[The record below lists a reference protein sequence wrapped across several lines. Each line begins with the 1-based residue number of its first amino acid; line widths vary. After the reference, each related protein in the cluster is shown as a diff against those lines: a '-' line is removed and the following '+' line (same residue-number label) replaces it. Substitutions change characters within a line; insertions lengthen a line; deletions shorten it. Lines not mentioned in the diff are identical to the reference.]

1 MVTTEDAQQPSSR
14 RSTSVDS
21 SASPTKKTPEGLKAS
36 LSKDR
41 ESTLRWVDEAPLRLV
56 AAVLVDSNRRTAR
69 VADIRSALTPG
80 IIKSED
86 WNKWWRVVL
95 AGLRESRHFSYAPR
109 EPIRLRTP
117 NPAEV
122 DSYTLAQLRPASRQ
136 AQSRPSI
143 SMERSV
149 LSPSISG
156 LGGWIL
162 WALADDEE
170 PMPRSVPS
178 DDFVLFLQRMP
189 ESVAPTALSR
199 LSSGIEQRLVDAKQK
214 LADTSVNAWESAFVA
229 ALNRRAELSYSPEV
243 SIQGIVALIV
253 RVLEAQ
259 HSAAF
264 QDVAE
269 WIAAYAARS
278 TSDAEA
284 ISNALLSVSA
294 VAPIGTENLLRRLSG
309 QLDPSTKVTLW
320 RQLISNGLRRTDMP
334 PIGPWM
340 RILDLED
347 RVDVFVALLTTIYD
361 ESSITQIGGLLEAE
375 WKQVDSQQ
383 HYKLFDAV
391 AVAWAL
397 HWQSV
402 PVSKKAMLE
411 AAGDGEREAEASLLS
426 EWWSIVSSLSEK
438 ERNRSEQREAELEQ
452 QLKDT
457 KSELDRAGRQIRFLQ
472 GENRS
477 KRRSAEIEI
486 TRDAITVL
494 GLALQDLATA
504 PKVQALEDVES
515 SVILALSTLGSKPF
529 GSVGALAKFDSA
541 LHEATPT
548 PVTGTSVRIV
558 APGLTYSRRSDTP
571 AIFMKSLA
579 QEEA

>member
-1 MVTTEDAQQPSSR
+1 MVTTEDAQQPSNR

-56 AAVLVDSNRRTAR
+56 AAVLADSNRRTAR

-122 DSYTLAQLRPASRQ
+122 DSYTLAQLKPASRQ

-149 LSPSISG
+149 PSPSISG

-162 WALADDEE
+162 WALADEEE

-214 LADTSVNAWESAFVA
+214 LSDTSVKAWESAFVA
-229 ALNRRAELSYSPEV
+229 ALNRRAELSYSTEV

-253 RVLEAQ
+253 RVLEAH

-284 ISNALLSVSA
+284 ISNALLRASA

-309 QLDPSTKVTLW
+309 QLDSSTKVALW

-334 PIGPWM
+334 PIEQWM
-340 RILDLED
+340 RILNMED
-347 RVDVFVALLTTIYD
+347 KVDVFVALLTTIYD
-361 ESSITQIGGLLEAE
+361 ESSIARIGDLLEAE
-375 WKQVDSQQ
+375 WKQFDSKQ

-411 AAGDGEREAEASLLS
+411 AACDGEREDEASLLS

-452 QLKDT
+452 QLQDT
-457 KSELDRAGRQIRFLQ
+457 KSELDRAGRQIKFLQ

-494 GLALQDLATA
+494 GFALQDLATA
-504 PKVQALEDVES
+504 LKSQILDDTEAR
-515 SVILALSTLGSKPF
+515 VILALSTLGAKPF
-529 GSVGALAKFDSA
+529 GSVGALVKFDPA

-548 PVTGTSVRIV
+548 PVTGTPVRIV

-571 AIFMKSLA
+571 TIFMKSLA

>member
-1 MVTTEDAQQPSSR
+1 MVTTEDTQQPSSR

-21 SASPTKKTPEGLKAS
+21 SASPTPPPEGLKAS
-36 LSKDR
+36 LAKDR

-56 AAVLVDSNRRTAR
+56 AAALVDSNRTTAK
-69 VADIRSALTPG
+69 VADIRSALTPS

-86 WNKWWRVVL
+86 WNKWWNVVR
-95 AGLRESRHFSYAPR
+95 AGLRESRYFSYAPR
-109 EPIRLRTP
+109 EPIRLRTR

-122 DSYTLAQLRPASRQ
+122 DSYTLDQLRAASRQ

-143 SMERSV
+143 SVEMSV
-149 LSPSISG
+149 PSPGISG

-162 WALADDEE
+162 WALADEEE

-189 ESVAPTALSR
+189 ESVAPTALSS
-199 LSSGIEQRLVDAKQK
+199 LMSGIEQRLVDANQK
-214 LADTSVNAWESAFVA
+214 LADTSVKAWESAFVA
-229 ALNRRAELSYSPEV
+229 ALNRWAELSYSTEV

-253 RVLEAQ
+253 RVLEAR

-284 ISNALLSVSA
+284 ISNALLSVST

-309 QLDPSTKVTLW
+309 QLDSSTKVTLW
-320 RQLISNGLRRTDMP
+320 RQLISNGLRRTDML
-334 PIGPWM
+334 PIGQWM
-340 RILDLED
+340 RILNLED
-347 RVDVFVALLTTIYD
+347 KVDVFVALLTTIYD
-361 ESSITQIGGLLEAE
+361 ESSIARIGDLLEAE
-375 WKQVDSQQ
+375 WKQVDSKQ

-411 AAGDGEREAEASLLS
+411 AAGDGEREDEASLLS
-426 EWWSIVSSLSEK
+426 EWRSIVSSLSEK

-494 GLALQDLATA
+494 GFASQDLATA
-504 PKVQALEDVES
+504 PKSQILDDTEAR
-515 SVILALSTLGSKPF
+515 VILALSTLGAKPF
-529 GSVGALAKFDSA
+529 GSVGALVKFDPA

-548 PVTGTSVRIV
+548 PVTGTPVRIV

-571 AIFMKSLA
+571 TIFMKSLA

>member
-1 MVTTEDAQQPSSR
+1 MVTTEDTQQPSSR

-21 SASPTKKTPEGLKAS
+21 SASPTPPPEGLKAS
-36 LSKDR
+36 LAKDR

-56 AAVLVDSNRRTAR
+56 AAALVDSNRTTAK
-69 VADIRSALTPG
+69 VADIRSALTPS

-86 WNKWWRVVL
+86 WNKWWNVVR
-95 AGLRESRHFSYAPR
+95 AGLRESRYFSYAPR
-109 EPIRLRTP
+109 EPIRLRTR

-122 DSYTLAQLRPASRQ
+122 DSYTLDQLRAASRQ

-143 SMERSV
+143 SVEMSV
-149 LSPSISG
+149 PSPGISG

-162 WALADDEE
+162 WALADEEE

-189 ESVAPTALSR
+189 ESVAPTALSS
-199 LSSGIEQRLVDAKQK
+199 LMSGIEQRLVDANQK
-214 LADTSVNAWESAFVA
+214 LADTSVKAWESAFVA
-229 ALNRRAELSYSPEV
+229 ALNRWAELSYSTEV

-253 RVLEAQ
+253 RVLEAR

-284 ISNALLSVSA
+284 ISNALLSVST

-309 QLDPSTKVTLW
+309 QLDSSTKVTLW
-320 RQLISNGLRRTDMP
+320 RQLISNGLRRTDML
-334 PIGPWM
+334 PIGQWM
-340 RILDLED
+340 RILNLED
-347 RVDVFVALLTTIYD
+347 KVDVFVALLTTIYD
-361 ESSITQIGGLLEAE
+361 ESSIARIGDLLEAE
-375 WKQVDSQQ
+375 WKQVDSKQ

-397 HWQSV
+397 HCQSV

-411 AAGDGEREAEASLLS
+411 AAGDGEREDEASLLS
-426 EWWSIVSSLSEK
+426 EWRSIVSSLSEK

-494 GLALQDLATA
+494 GFASQDLATA
-504 PKVQALEDVES
+504 PKSQILDDTEAR
-515 SVILALSTLGSKPF
+515 VILALSTLGAKPF
-529 GSVGALAKFDSA
+529 GSVGALVKFDPA

-548 PVTGTSVRIV
+548 PVTGTPVRIV

-571 AIFMKSLA
+571 TIFMKSLA

>member
-1 MVTTEDAQQPSSR
+1 MVTTEDTQQPSSR

-21 SASPTKKTPEGLKAS
+21 SASPTPPPEGLKAS
-36 LSKDR
+36 LAKDR

-56 AAVLVDSNRRTAR
+56 AAALVDSNRTTAK
-69 VADIRSALTPG
+69 VADIRSALTPS

-86 WNKWWRVVL
+86 WNKWWNVVR
-95 AGLRESRHFSYAPR
+95 AGLRESRYFSYAPR
-109 EPIRLRTP
+109 EPIRLRTR

-122 DSYTLAQLRPASRQ
+122 DSYTLDQLRAASRQ

-143 SMERSV
+143 SVEMSV
-149 LSPSISG
+149 PSPGISG

-162 WALADDEE
+162 WALADEEE

-189 ESVAPTALSR
+189 ESVAPTALSS
-199 LSSGIEQRLVDAKQK
+199 LMSGIEQRLVDANQK
-214 LADTSVNAWESAFVA
+214 LADTSVKAWESAFVA
-229 ALNRRAELSYSPEV
+229 ALNRWAELSYSTEV

-253 RVLEAQ
+253 RVLEAR

-284 ISNALLSVSA
+284 ISNALLSVST

-309 QLDPSTKVTLW
+309 QLDSSTKVTLW
-320 RQLISNGLRRTDMP
+320 RQLISNGLRRTDML
-334 PIGPWM
+334 PIGQWM
-340 RILDLED
+340 RILNLED
-347 RVDVFVALLTTIYD
+347 KVDVFAALLTTIYD
-361 ESSITQIGGLLEAE
+361 ESSIARIGDLLEAE
-375 WKQVDSQQ
+375 WKQVDSKQ

-411 AAGDGEREAEASLLS
+411 AAGDGEREDEASLLS
-426 EWWSIVSSLSEK
+426 EWRSIVSSLSEK

-494 GLALQDLATA
+494 GFASQDLATA
-504 PKVQALEDVES
+504 PKSQILDDTEAR
-515 SVILALSTLGSKPF
+515 VILALSTLGAKPF
-529 GSVGALAKFDSA
+529 GSVGALVKFDPA

-548 PVTGTSVRIV
+548 PVTGTPVRIV

-571 AIFMKSLA
+571 TIFMKSLA